1 MTIRE
6 KLGQMLMFG
15 FPGKTPDETALRLIR
30 EYKAGNV
37 ILFSHNIESA
47 QQLRSLCELI
57 QHEVRSNTGYPAFIA
72 IDQEGGVVSR
82 LPDDATVFPSAMAV
96 ASAGDVNNARLAGL
110 YTAKELCDLG
120 VNINLAPVM
129 DLNTNPANPV
139 IGVRAY
145 GDSYQGAAPYAI
157 EMMRGLMEGGVAACV
172 KHFPGHGDTD
182 IDSHLGLPCVSKTE
196 EELLACELLPFRDAI
211 HEGAPCVMT
220 AHILFPAIEKR
231 KLPATMSSAVLK
243 ELLRKK
249 LGFRGI
255 ILSDCLEMEAI
266 AKYYGTADSFVR
278 ALGAGVNIAC
288 ISHSPVIAI
297 EALEKAEKA
306 VRDHI
311 LPVDCLDCSL
321 DRILT
326 QKQRYAPLNPRTYV
340 TGSPVHREA
349 ARTISEKS
357 IVRIGREDPMPVP
370 DGNTFFTGCHA
381 YRATFAS
388 SAVGRGISFPEYIA
402 KSFGGKYSVTQVNPD
417 ENEILDILQ
426 KTRPGQTVVACTCN
440 GHLNTGQLALV
451 NTLCENQRRVIAVAM
466 RNPYDLFMIDERAY
480 KLAAFEYTP
489 LSFGSVERILRGAPC
504 EGKLNISMKW

>member
-1 MTIRE
+1 MTVRE

-15 FPGKTPDETALRLIR
+15 FPGKTPDETSLRLIR

-37 ILFSHNIESA
+37 ILFSHNIDNA
-47 QQLRSLCELI
+47 AQLRSLCELI
-57 QHEVRSNTGYPAFIA
+57 QHEVQSNTGYPAFIA

-82 LPDDATVFPSAMAV
+82 LPDDATNFPSAMAV
-96 ASAGDVNNARLAGL
+96 ASTGDINNAYTAGL
-110 YTAKELCDLG
+110 YTAEELCDLG
-120 VNINLAPVM
+120 INLNLAPVM

-139 IGVRAY
+139 IGVRSY
-145 GDSYQGAAPYAI
+145 GDSYRGAAPYALG
-157 EMMRGLMEGGVAACV
+157 MMRGLMDGGVASCV

-182 IDSHLGLPCVSKTE
+182 IDSHLGLPCVNKTE
-196 EELLACELLPFRDAI
+196 EELLACELLPFKDAI
-211 HEGAPCVMT
+211 HEGVPCVMT
-220 AHILFPAIEKR
+220 AHILFPAIEKQ
-231 KLPATMSSAVLK
+231 KLPATMSAVVLQ

-255 ILSDCLEMEAI
+255 ILSDCLEMDAI

-278 ALGAGVNIAC
+278 ALRAGVNIAC
-288 ISHSPVIAI
+288 ISHSPQIAI

-306 VRDHI
+306 VADDI
-311 LPVDCLDCSL
+311 LPVDCLNYSL
-321 DRILT
+321 ERILA
-326 QKQRYAPLNPRTYV
+326 QKQQYAALNPRTFA

-370 DGNTFFTGCHA
+370 DSNTFFTGCHA

-388 SAVGRGISFPEYIA
+388 SAIGSGISFPEYIA
-402 KSFGGKYSVTQVNPD
+402 KSFDGKFSITQVNPG
-417 ENEILDILQ
+417 ENEILDVLQ
-426 KTRPGQTVVACTCN
+426 RTQPGQTVVVCTYN

-451 NTLCENQRRVIAVAM
+451 NTLCENHRNVIAIAM
-466 RNPYDLFMIDERAY
+466 RNPYDLFRIDERAY

-489 LSFGSVERILRGAPC
+489 LSFSSVERVLCGAPC
-504 EGKLNISMKW
+504 EGKLNISMKR